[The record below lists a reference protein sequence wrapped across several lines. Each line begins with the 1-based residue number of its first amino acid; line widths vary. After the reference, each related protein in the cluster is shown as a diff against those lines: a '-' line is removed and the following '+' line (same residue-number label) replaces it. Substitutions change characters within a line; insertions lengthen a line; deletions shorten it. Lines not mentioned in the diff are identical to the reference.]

1 MSAYTAPNPL
11 HISYF
16 YSAIHSPSKRP
27 SLKPFYQ
34 GCLAGSSLRP
44 EKTQKHYQTMGE
56 VHPEVER
63 SRHFRAT
70 SIQRLSMATRDITP
84 LIRSVPRFVFGLSGN
99 DQNDFV
105 ERLRSTQQDAFIA
118 FYQKQKGPSY
128 PAGIVLIN
136 YGTEEASWLWVNNT
150 HRGLAIGD
158 RLLSFCMVHLACSFP
173 TITTSIDMQIEL
185 RQSLRLFPSV
195 IHEIDDTSVRLSHA
209 NEDMRS
215 LKGTNVVS
223 HSIASTPTGDTSA
236 APIPNANGDLPNS
249 SSSTEAGKN
258 SHGWG

>member
-1 MSAYTAPNPL
+1 
-11 HISYF
+11 
-16 YSAIHSPSKRP
+16 
-27 SLKPFYQ
+27 
-34 GCLAGSSLRP
+34 
-44 EKTQKHYQTMGE
+44 MGE
-56 VHPEVER
+56 VHPEVAR
-63 SRHFRAT
+63 SQHFRST
-70 SIQRLSMATRDITP
+70 SIQRVSMVTRDMAP
-84 LIRSVPRFVFGLSGN
+84 LILSVPSFVLGLSGN

-105 ERLRSTQQDAFIA
+105 ERLRSTQQDAFVA
-118 FYQKQKGPSY
+118 FYQKHKGPNY
-128 PAGIVLIN
+128 PAGIALIN

-150 HRGLAIGD
+150 HRDHAIGD

-195 IHEIDDTSVRLSHA
+195 IHEIHDTSVRLSHA

-215 LKGTNVVS
+215 LKGTNVIS
-223 HSIASTPTGDTSA
+223 NSIASTLSGDTSV